1 MLSGY
6 DISLYQYLLKIVDTS
21 FSVCEDSM
29 LVWILVPL
37 AYLTGSVSSAIIV
50 CRLMGLADPREN
62 GSGNPGATNVMRIG
76 GKKAAA
82 ITLAGDALK
91 GLIPVLLAKVLDA
104 DSLVLS
110 LVVFAAFLGHLYP
123 VFFGFKGGKGVATSF
138 GVTLGVAW
146 SLGLMVSGTWFL
158 VYKIGKISSLAALV
172 AAVLTPLYVWWLVGD
187 VYLVVTFCVISS
199 VLLWRHRSNIQ
210 RLLAG
215 SES

>member
-1 MLSGY
+1 MM
-6 DISLYQYLLKIVDTS
+6 D
-21 FSVCEDSM
+21 
-29 LVWILVPL
+29 WWLVPL

-50 CRLMGLADPREN
+50 CKMMGLADPREN

-91 GLIPVLLAKVLDA
+91 GLLPVLLAKALGV

-110 LVVFAAFLGHLYP
+110 LVVFAAFVGHLYP

-146 SLGLMVSGTWFL
+146 LLGLAVSGTWFV

-172 AAVLTPLYVWWLVGD
+172 AATLTPLYVWLIVGD
-187 VYLVVTFCVISS
+187 VNLTGIFIVISLI
-199 VLLWRHRSNIQ
+199 LLWRHKSNIQ

-215 SES
+215 QES